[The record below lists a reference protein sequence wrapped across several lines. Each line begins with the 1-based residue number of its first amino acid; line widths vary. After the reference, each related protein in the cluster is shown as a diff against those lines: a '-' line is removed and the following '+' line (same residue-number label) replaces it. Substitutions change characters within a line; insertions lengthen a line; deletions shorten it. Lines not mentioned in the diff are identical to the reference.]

1 MTKVIKLAHLKKERK
16 HSGQCPCSV
25 NPSILLLCFP
35 VSLLFWSIYS
45 SLFKSIHLSIHWQ
58 EYTAN
63 TRATTSSSLSSVP
76 SGPGLC
82 LPYPPALPSSTFS
95 QQDLTFR
102 HCTEQHR
109 PHSSGAKVMWRES
122 QGAQLHP
129 TSLMFQAPSGF
140 PQGSLRV
147 PSFLFRTCCTS
158 LRTCYTNLSF
168 PMSSLEPVTDC
179 HSAFYQDAKPE
190 ALSRL
195 FWIVSSFWASWNKFS
210 KGWTCERALKSISP
224 FHSTSPRDKRQAFLK
239 IYPYAAKKISQACRQ
254 FMHTAIKVYRN
265 PVAPEGKYAFE
276 AAWLQSAGP

>member
-1 MTKVIKLAHLKKERK
+1 MYVYYLIIFVYDFTCICAITWNLTQMHLDA
-16 HSGQCPCSV
+16 
-25 NPSILLLCFP
+25 L
-35 VSLLFWSIYS
+35 WSIFHCS
-45 SLFKSIHLSIHWQ
+45 NKTHGV
-58 EYTAN
+58 
-63 TRATTSSSLSSVP
+63 RP
-76 SGPGLC
+76 SEAC
-82 LPYPPALPSSTFS
+82 
-95 QQDLTFR
+95 
-102 HCTEQHR
+102 
-109 PHSSGAKVMWRES
+109 
-122 QGAQLHP
+122 QLHP